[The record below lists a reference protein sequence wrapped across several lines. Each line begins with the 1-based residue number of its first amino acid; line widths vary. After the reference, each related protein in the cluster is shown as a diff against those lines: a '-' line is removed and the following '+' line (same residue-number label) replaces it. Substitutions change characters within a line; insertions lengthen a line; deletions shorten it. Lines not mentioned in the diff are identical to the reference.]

1 MKPTGRPLLL
11 TARSENLPLWVRARD
26 AVLTLLLWAGCAW
39 TWLQLFPQVEAWIHA
54 SLDDGIDFDLPPIVG
69 LAGHGLALAGGLIA
83 AYITKGIFTWLRT
96 DADKKLPPP
105 PPLEAAREAAMAGAT
120 QAEITAWREQGS
132 ITVHLGRDGRIERP
146 PPVNV

>member
-26 AVLTLLLWAGCAW
+26 AVLTLLLWAACAW

-96 DADKKLPPP
+96 DADKMLPAPA
-105 PPLEAAREAAMAGAT
+105 PLAPDREAELAGAS
-120 QAEITAWREQGS
+120 QEEITAWRAQDS
-132 ITVHLGRDGRIERP
+132 VIIRIGRDGRIERP
-146 PPVNV
+146 ARVSV